1 MVLKPYFENVSTGF
15 LFVVIMYEINIGT
28 GTRRVIPWSR
38 IKGGGV
44 TLMLYH
50 ATDHHVGL
58 LGLGDGV
65 GYYKLEVEGVF
76 RDLMTRQVGEDARM
90 SL

>member
-1 MVLKPYFENVSTGF
+1 
-15 LFVVIMYEINIGT
+15 
-28 GTRRVIPWSR
+28 
-38 IKGGGV
+38 
-44 TLMLYH
+44 MLYH